1 MATFSKQLLAYGVFC
16 IFVSRHQCT
25 FRIFLSSSTKPDPG
39 PSLNLGSQ
47 RSQQSTRTRM
57 LGGNYLRQAL
67 CCSDPFKAFEYV
79 PALMNGFPMQA
90 GGGARQGKAGQRVSN
105 TAVSSGFTR
114 YCALD
119 KSLSKILNKK
129 NLCSCG
135 RVFWTQRCSTSLSS
149 HGEGEKMSAPFS
161 TE

>member
-1 MATFSKQLLAYGVFC
+1 ML
-16 IFVSRHQCT
+16 VSEANLNGFESIASPCQAQ
-25 FRIFLSSSTKPDPG
+25 
-39 PSLNLGSQ
+39 PSPTLGLHSQ
-47 RSQQSTRTRM
+47 GSQQSTRTRM

-90 GGGARQGKAGQRVSN
+90 RPSQGRAGQRVSN
-105 TAVSSGFTR
+105 TAVSSGFTIC
-114 YCALD
+114 CAVD
-119 KSLSKILNKK
+119 KSVSKILNKK
-129 NLCSCG
+129 NSCSCS

-149 HGEGEKMSAPFS
+149 HREGEKMSAPFS